1 MTRPVGFRSPSPL
14 RERFAAARR
23 DLSAALIERDQEV
36 DLALTALLAGEH
48 LLLVGPPGCAKSPLL
63 DSLLRFVDGR
73 KFSILLTK
81 FTTPEEVA
89 GPLSLAAL
97 KEGRY
102 RRITAGRLPEAHLA
116 FLDEVFK
123 ASSAILNTLLRL
135 LNEGT
140 FEDDG
145 AIVPVPLRLC
155 LAASNEWPAPET
167 GQELAAILDRFLFR
181 RAVRP
186 IATAAGRE
194 RLLWGDDPDPRPS
207 TPITPAELDAAR
219 AEARATPW
227 SAAAREA
234 LTAILAELAREGVA
248 PGDRRKKKAVAAAR
262 AYAYL
267 GGAERVE
274 PEHLEVRAAV
284 LWDDPIEQPET
295 AARIIARVA
304 NPAGMRVHGLL
315 LEVESILA
323 AVDVRDL
330 AQAATAAAKLGEV
343 DKQLAALEHDPRGA
357 RARAYV
363 REQVK
368 RIRLG
373 SIEAL

>member
-1 MTRPVGFRSPSPL
+1 MPPPPAAGLDRPL
-14 RERFAAARR
+14 N
-23 DLSAALIERDQEV
+23 
-36 DLALTALLAGEH
+36 
-48 LLLVGPPGCAKSPLL
+48 
-63 DSLLRFVDGR
+63 
-73 KFSILLTK
+73 
-81 FTTPEEVA
+81 
-89 GPLSLAAL
+89 
-97 KEGRY
+97 
-102 RRITAGRLPEAHLA
+102 GRLPEAHLA

-123 ASSAILNTLLRL
+123 ASSAILNTLLRI

-155 LAASNEWPAPET
+155 LAASNEWPAAET

-194 RLLWGDDPDPRPS
+194 RLLWGDDPAPRPS
-207 TPITPAELDAAR
+207 APITPAELDAAR

-234 LTAILAELAREGVA
+234 LTTILVELTREGIA
-248 PGDRRKKKAVAAAR
+248 PGDRRKKKAVGAAR

-267 GGAERVE
+267 YGAERVE
-274 PEHLEVRAAV
+274 PEHLEVLAAV
-284 LWDDPIEQPET
+284 LWDDPIEQPEV
-295 AARIIARVA
+295 AERVIAKVA
-304 NPAGMRVHGLL
+304 NPAGMRVNGLL

-343 DKQLAALEHDPRGA
+343 DKRLAALEHDPRGA

-363 REQVK
+363 REQAK